1 MKLLRFFLIMVITSC
16 LVSCATQKRIP
27 VYLEN
32 VPDTTEV
39 GVVIPELKIQK
50 NDRLVIQVYSAS
62 TMRDKSDVP
71 YNLPATST
79 GGEVAGLLVDANGN
93 IEYPRVGLIKVEGL
107 TKLQLADLIKQ
118 KINETDS
125 VLTDPSV
132 IINFQNL
139 KVSILG
145 EVKSPGA
152 ISFPNE
158 RVTILEAI
166 SMAGDISEF
175 GDKLNIKVVR
185 QIAGGQDIAA
195 VDVTAKDL
203 FLSPYYYLHQND
215 VVIVLPSER
224 KQQKL
229 RQDNFL
235 KKAGFVISVITVSAV
250 VIRLMR

>member
-1 MKLLRFFLIMVITSC
+1 MNLLRFFGAILISLSIISC
-16 LVSCATQKRIP
+16 GTQKRIP

-32 VPDTTEV
+32 VPDTTGV
-39 GVVIPELKIQK
+39 GIAVPELKIQK
-50 NDRLVIQVYSAS
+50 NDRLSIQVYSAS
-62 TMRDKSDVP
+62 TIREKSDIP
-71 YNLPATST
+71 YNLPAITS
-79 GGEVAGLLVDANGN
+79 GGEATGLLVDANGN
-93 IEYPRVGLIKVEGL
+93 IEYPRVGIIKVEGL
-107 TKLQLADLIKQ
+107 TKLQLADLIKK

-125 VLTDPSV
+125 VLTDPAV

-166 SMAGDISEF
+166 SMAGDIAEF
-175 GDKLNIKVVR
+175 GDKLNIRVIR
-185 QIAGGQDIAA
+185 QIEGGQDIAA
-195 VDVTAKDL
+195 VNVTAKDL

-215 VVIVLPSER
+215 VIVVLPSER
-224 KQQKL
+224 KQQRI

-235 KKAGFVISVITVSAV
+235 KKTGFVFSVITVSALI
-250 VIRLMR
+250 IRLMR